1 MILPSHL
8 CESEF
13 IESFG
18 ASQTQKLLIEEF
30 DHGSD

>member
-13 IESFG
+13 IESDLG
-18 ASQTQKLLIEEF
+18 PQKLLIEEF